1 MMNQRNCT
9 TTRASSSRALSLI
22 LGGAVI
28 TALGGCATDRSAS
41 QGPLPGT
48 HIAEYRQIVT
58 DSQRAVKEALHSLDQ
73 VSAQTKSCPR
83 PAVDQLAKEVCR
95 LEVDSLKARA
105 HAQAMV
111 ARGDAYFEQ
120 WHDDLA
126 NIKDAEVRALA
137 EQRRPLL
144 QQSFARVKQLSQQT
158 REAFRPFQSHL
169 RKVRNI
175 LETDPAATG
184 SESHPRPD
192 SSHPKPRPAGG
203 AGSGRP
209 PRRIEHNRRSRKA
222 AQNPS
227 QELT

>member
-184 SESHPRPD
+184 SESTQDLIRATR
-192 SSHPKPRPAGG
+192 SHGQQVERDLAALLDELNTIAALVKPLKTPAK
-203 AGSGRP
+203 
-209 PRRIEHNRRSRKA
+209 N
-222 AQNPS
+222 
-227 QELT
+227 